1 MRTDNLRQIGRIFCA
16 ALHPEAI
23 VTKNTYLETAVFA
36 LILALGLPFA
46 IIVSGML
53 SA

>member
-1 MRTDNLRQIGRIFCA
+1 MRTGNLRRIGRTFCA
-16 ALHPEAI
+16 ARHTEAI

-46 IIVSGML
+46 IIVSSML